1 MRRNLVLFIALV
13 VAIAAF
19 AVSVFAPSVRQGAI
33 PPIPSDFGQLSQWLI
48 MPGVLIFFA
57 NLVINDF
64 FSQDTDQQKNVI
76 KFVVFLV
83 DALVS
88 YALTRLA
95 PDFVAS
101 IQPLWAILAAVIAV
115 YYAPTVVTQV
125 WFGLKLLGL
134 RLLLSRAAFEQ
145 EFTQLMAEKAD
156 EKLAAQTPKPI
167 RFRNPSLEPHG

>member
-19 AVSVFAPSVRQGAI
+19 VLSLAVPSARPGAI

-64 FSQDTDQQKNVI
+64 FSQDTDQQKSVI
-76 KFVVFLV
+76 KFIVFVV

-101 IQPLWAILAAVIAV
+101 IEPLWAILAAVIAV
-115 YYAPTVVTQV
+115 YYAPTVVTEI
-125 WFGLKLLGL
+125 WFSLKLLGL
-134 RLLLSRAAFEQ
+134 RLLLGRAAFEQ
-145 EFTQLMAEKAD
+145 EFTQLMNDKAE
-156 EKLAAQTPKPI
+156 EKLADRIPKPV
-167 RFRNPSLEPHG
+167 RFGSPSLEPHG